1 MHHLKFVHLL
11 CQEHVKEGSSLV
23 DATMGNGHDT
33 LFLAKLIEKHE
44 KSTLIAYDIQ
54 EMALQSTRARL
65 NTHNLL
71 NRVQLK
77 MSCHT
82 HIEDDFSLDSIDL
95 TLFNLGYLPHS
106 DKKTTTLAKN
116 TIKAC
121 TSTLNKLKANGL
133 LIIVVYPGHPNGKL
147 EALELDSWSK
157 KINKFTRI
165 KFKDKLIQQI

>member
-11 CQEHVKEGSSLV
+11 CQEHVKEGSSLI

-44 KSTLIAYDIQ
+44 KSTLTAYDIQ

-82 HIEDDFSLDSIDL
+82 HIEDDFEQLQGPCNWGHRTAVFAQTDYPADSYRRKRLMTESLRFIFSA
-95 TLFNLGYLPHS
+95 GQAS
-106 DKKTTTLAKN
+106 
-116 TIKAC
+116 
-121 TSTLNKLKANGL
+121 
-133 LIIVVYPGHPNGKL
+133 
-147 EALELDSWSK
+147 SK
-157 KINKFTRI
+157 SRSP
-165 KFKDKLIQQI
+165 